1 MNEYDAKENLQDM
14 YDVALCRI
22 KNGDARGAIYL
33 PPETLDSY
41 IIGIKALEKQIAKK
55 PIKAQE
61 HIRYAMCYVCP
72 NCGKTFS
79 GTGIANYCYHC
90 GQRLDWSGEDDG
102 TAKEN

>member
-1 MNEYDAKENLQDM
+1 MTEEFYFLKQNEDGEFEQYEPYITVSVNTEEDYEFMKQ
-14 YDVALCRI
+14 
-22 KNGDARGAIYL
+22 AI
-33 PPETLDSY
+33 
-41 IIGIKALEKQIAKK
+41 EKQKPKK

-90 GQRLDWSGEDDG
+90 GQRLDWSNIDE
-102 TAKEN
+102 

>member
-1 MNEYDAKENLQDM
+1 MTEEFYFFKQNKDGEFEQYEPYITVSVDTEKDYEFMKQ
-14 YDVALCRI
+14 
-22 KNGDARGAIYL
+22 AI
-33 PPETLDSY
+33 
-41 IIGIKALEKQIAKK
+41 EKQKPKK

-90 GQRLDWSGEDDG
+90 GQRLDWSNIDE
-102 TAKEN
+102 